1 MENGTSIVSK
11 LKITF
16 IIEEFIFWKHRWCQH
31 ASVAIFQ

>member
-16 IIEEFIFWKHRWCQH
+16 IIEEFIFWKHRWRQH
-31 ASVAIFQ
+31 ASVALFQ